1 AKQVQTD
8 VEHAISKSL
17 SEKVTL
23 SEEGKTM
30 FREALG
36 HLASGLLGT
45 VKLKDAAANFQ
56 QSAQAQ
62 INSASMLEKMSVTK
76 KLGPGM
82 YVATNLPGHIA
93 NEGSG
98 LKSAVAF
105 AQTHNIPV
113 PDDATAA
120 LKALGS

>member
-1 AKQVQTD
+1 
-8 VEHAISKSL
+8 
-17 SEKVTL
+17 
-23 SEEGKTM
+23 M